1 MNEEYNCY
9 EVNGFYMYPSYE
21 LSDRSFLEVLKD
33 SNYRGHT
40 TKDFFNRHFL
50 RNACIEAVYYGNNYK
65 PNMVY
70 IKEKIEKDKLVLF
83 PVSRVIYMDEVLR
96 YLELGFT
103 VWFMQAK
110 EYKQFKKDY
119 TKAS

>member
-1 MNEEYNCY
+1 MNDEYTCY
-9 EVNGFYMYPSYE
+9 EVKGFFVYPGYE
-21 LSDRSFLEVLKD
+21 LTDKSFLEVLKD
-33 SNYRGHT
+33 SNYRGYT
-40 TKDFFNRHFL
+40 TKDFFNEHFL
-50 RNACIEAVYYGNNYK
+50 SNACIEAVYYGRNYK

-83 PVSRVIYMDEVLR
+83 PVSSNVYMDEVLR

-110 EYKQFKKDY
+110 EYNQFKIDY
-119 TKAS
+119 AKAS